1 MKEPTAFDSRPD
13 PELGQALREA
23 LDGSPDGFIARI
35 QLAVRHARRSEDSLD
50 VLARWA
56 PAGLVAAVAAALVLW
71 MLRLPSPADQSGQL
85 IASAP
90 ARMEIAP
97 AQPEADVLLT
107 SLLEG
112 R

>member
-23 LDGSPDGFIARI
+23 LDGRPDGFVARI
-35 QLAVRHARRSEDSLD
+35 QLAVSYAKRSESSLD

-56 PAGLVAAVAAALVLW
+56 PAGLVAAIAAALMLW
-71 MLRLPSPADQSGQL
+71 MLRAPTPADPSTQL
-85 IASAP
+85 IATAP